1 MVLESKGKEKE
12 LLIALSHVCFALLY
26 SLGSCDSVVAI

>member
-12 LLIALSHVCFALLY
+12 LLVALSHVCFALLF
-26 SLGSCDSVVAI
+26 SLDSCDSVVAL